1 MLSKLSTDPLI
12 EYINEL
18 KELSK
23 ETLHELNLPITTIK
37 TNLSMIKKNTN
48 DEKLLKRLSRIQKAT
63 DMLSMRY
70 NELDYLIKTQT
81 LKTIQEE
88 FDLKELIEK
97 RIDFLKQIYPQTKF
111 ITNLEEKTIINDPIG
126 LSKVIDNLID
136 NAIKYSP
143 KNSKI
148 IIKLKNNDLT
158 IQDFGKGIDEVEL
171 VKIFDNY
178 YQENNATKG
187 FGIGLYMV
195 KKFCDN
201 NDIKLLIQ
209 SEVDVGTTVKLK
221 FKG

>member
-1 MLSKLSTDPLI
+1 
-12 EYINEL
+12 
-18 KELSK
+18 
-23 ETLHELNLPITTIK
+23 
-37 TNLSMIKKNTN
+37 MIKKNTT
-48 DEKLLKRLSRIQKAT
+48 DEKLLKRLLRIQKAT

-81 LKTIQEE
+81 LKTVQEK

-148 IIKLKNNDLT
+148 IIKLKHNDLT

-209 SEVDVGTTVKLK
+209 SEVGIGTTVKLK